1 MKRLAGTALAVLW
14 ALFIVT
20 PLRAQMYSETTGVT
34 DHQVLIGSCAVLEG
48 PAMFLGRQTI
58 VGATSY
64 LDQVNA
70 AGGVHGRKIQL
81 LAFDDGYEPAKADQ
95 CFSRLVKEHVFA
107 AGFFVG
113 TPTAAKYVPRAEEE
127 RIPLIGLF
135 SGAQLIY
142 VPLKHYVF

>member
-1 MKRLAGTALAVLW
+1 MKRLLCTALAVVG
-14 ALFIVT
+14 ALAIGH
-20 PLRAQMYSETTGVT
+20 PLRAQMYSETTGIT
-34 DHQVLIGSCAVLEG
+34 PNQILIGSCAVLDG

-81 LAFDDGYEPAKADQ
+81 LAFDDGYKPAKAEQ
-95 CFSRLVKEHVFA
+95 CFSRLVKERVFA

-113 TPTAAKYVPRAEEE
+113 TPTAAKYVPRAEDE
-127 RIPLIGLF
+127 RIPLVGIF
-135 SGAQLIY
+135 SGAQLI
-142 VPLKHYVF
+142 